1 MSLRTNRVSEQ
12 ILHEL
17 SNILRKDYKEEATLI
32 TIVGVVVS
40 DDLQFAR
47 VRFSVIGDENVQK
60 KCKKFMSS
68 HKNILKYKLA
78 EKLKMKYTI
87 DLTFEITNAIES
99 GNKVIQL
106 LEEIEHETL

>member
-1 MSLRTNRVSEQ
+1 
-12 ILHEL
+12 
-17 SNILRKDYKEEATLI
+17 
-32 TIVGVVVS
+32 
-40 DDLQFAR
+40 
-47 VRFSVIGDENVQK
+47 
-60 KCKKFMSS
+60 MSS